1 MSPPPI
7 SNSKKKLIY
16 KFILIYITKLC
27 FLIEGLIKT
36 FKEQPYCKLLC
47 RPRSELPRHF
57 YRSKMSGAGRG
68 GSVASP
74 GPHSH

>member
-16 KFILIYITKLC
+16 KFILVYVTKLC
-27 FLIEGLIKT
+27 FLIEGLKT
-36 FKEQPYCKLLC
+36 SKEQPYCKLLC

-68 GSVASP
+68 ECS
-74 GPHSH
+74 